1 MAVLGTIKRR
11 TANFGSQSDYL
22 NIGATGLVTMQGAAL
37 AKLQLRP
44 QLVQTTAKAS
54 GTPTQVTRGLNV
66 GYSLPVWNASDEEL
80 YCRLRIPN
88 RWDGSTDPQFGICT
102 TLMNVGGED
111 VGDKFKFQLEWQT
124 SKAGDVMG
132 TTTSNCVSE
141 QTVLT
146 GRNDQY
152 DTYFLFFTMNA
163 DDTNNPIVAG
173 RMMQCRLRQIAA
185 SSSAVTG
192 EIAVWDW
199 VSIWPVNKM
208 YPVWSVEVNA
218 T

>member
-1 MAVLGTIKRR
+1 MADTFRR
-11 TANFGSQSDYL
+11 RAGKFGSQSDYL
-22 NIGATGLVTMQGAAL
+22 NIGATGLVTMQGTAL

-54 GTPTQVTRGLNV
+54 GTPTQVARGLNV
-66 GYSLPVWNASDEEL
+66 GYSLPVWNSNDEEL

-88 RWDGSTDPQFGICT
+88 RWDGSTDPQLGICT

-124 SKAGDVMG
+124 SAAGAVMG
-132 TTTSNCVSE
+132 TTTSNTTSE

-146 GRNDQY
+146 GRNEQY
-152 DTYFLFFTMNA
+152 DTYFVFFTFDA
-163 DDTNNPIVAG
+163 SDATNPIIAG
-173 RMMQCRLRQIAA
+173 EMLQIRLRRIAA
-185 SSSAVTG
+185 SANDCTG
-192 EIAVWDW
+192 EIGVWDW

>member
-1 MAVLGTIKRR
+1 MADTFRR
-11 TANFGSQSDYL
+11 RVAKIGGQSDYL
-22 NIGATGLVTMQGAAL
+22 SISATGLVTMSGSAL

-44 QLVQTTAKAS
+44 QLVQTSAKAL
-54 GTPTQVTRGLNV
+54 GTPTQIARGLNV
-66 GYSLPVWNASDEEL
+66 GYSLPVWNTNDEEL

-88 RWDGSTDPQFGICT
+88 RWDGTTNPQFGICT

-124 SKAGDVMG
+124 TAAGNVMG
-132 TTTSNCVSE
+132 TTTSNTTSE

-152 DTYFLFFTMNA
+152 DTYFVFFTFDA
-163 DDTNNPIVAG
+163 DDLNNPITEG
-173 RMMQCRLRQIAA
+173 EMLQIRLRRIAA
-185 SSSAVTG
+185 SANECTG

-199 VSIWPVNKM
+199 TTIWPVNKM
-208 YPVWSVEVNA
+208 YPVWSVETNA